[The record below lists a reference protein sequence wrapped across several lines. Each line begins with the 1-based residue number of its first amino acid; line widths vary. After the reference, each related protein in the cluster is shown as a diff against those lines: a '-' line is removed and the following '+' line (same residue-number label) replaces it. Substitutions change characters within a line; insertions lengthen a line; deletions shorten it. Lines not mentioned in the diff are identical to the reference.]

1 MLLASIVWPFSMHP
15 FRGGTPFLL
24 LTETLPTVGRSLHF
38 FGFSISYGRRQVG
51 GEKGEKRDGGGRRG
65 NRREREKRGG
75 ERDLRREEGERK
87 GEEKET
93 CGGRKEGEGE
103 EGRGGGRGA
112 VGLDGERVGHSARI
126 LANTDVLQA
135 KMPQNSSPVR

>member
-65 NRREREKRGG
+65 NRREREKGRRKRLAEGGRREKRGR
-75 ERDLRREEGERK
+75 ERDLRREEG
-87 GEEKET
+87 
-93 CGGRKEGEGE
+93 
-103 EGRGGGRGA
+103 GGGRG
-112 VGLDGERVGHSARI
+112 GKGGGKGSGGFRWRKGR
-126 LANTDVLQA
+126 T
-135 KMPQNSSPVR
+135 